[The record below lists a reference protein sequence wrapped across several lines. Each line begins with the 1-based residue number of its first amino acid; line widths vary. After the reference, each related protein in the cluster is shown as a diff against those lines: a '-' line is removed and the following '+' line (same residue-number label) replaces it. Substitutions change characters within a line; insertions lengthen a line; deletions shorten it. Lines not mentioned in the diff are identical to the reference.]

1 MTGLPKTQV
10 NYGFRCLPHP
20 MGSLQ
25 NIKDDEP
32 YGKMDIERGDLLGMM
47 NKNSLFI
54 YPSHTWLHTKSTP
67 KFPFESVLAK
77 LYFWLEANT
86 MLGISP
92 MSSSFD

>member
-1 MTGLPKTQV
+1 
-10 NYGFRCLPHP
+10 